1 MSDNNES
8 KKLIIITGPQ
18 GSGNHLFSKLFDY
31 HPDVKGWDFGD
42 KYWIPSDEE
51 PFADCWID
59 PLKTK
64 DMLTHPLM
72 VANVSVPFV
81 YDGVRQ
87 VPKIQGVTNQ
97 AKEAGYDVKVC
108 IVVRD
113 QNINKQQQLRVRKDI
128 TLPTA
133 LNYYYNL
140 DADLHFLS
148 HESLCL
154 YGGAYLNWISRVLDF
169 PIAYDDKRVNES
181 LKEDS
186 NKKYIK
192 HYIDMEHHWLD
203 EEVWNG
209 IRPKKER
216 K

>member
-18 GSGNHLFSKLFDY
+18 GSGNHLFSKIFSY

-51 PFADCWID
+51 PFADCWVD
-59 PLKTK
+59 PYKTK

-87 VPKIQGVTNQ
+87 VPKIQGVSNQ

-113 QNINKQQQLRVRKDI
+113 RNINKQQQLRVRKDI
-128 TLPTA
+128 TLPIA
-133 LNYYYNL
+133 LNYYYDL
-140 DADLHFLS
+140 DADLNFLS
-148 HESLCL
+148 TESVFL
-154 YGGAYLNWISRVLDF
+154 YGGAYLKWLSKTLDF
-169 PIAYDDKRVNES
+169 PVAYSDERIFKDIA
-181 LKEDS
+181 EDQ
-186 NKKYIK
+186 NTKYIK
-192 HYIDMEHHWLD
+192 YHIEMEHQWLD
-203 EEVWNG
+203 EQVWQG